1 VFATDPKGE
10 REELPVYEYSYK
22 HDPQKQ
28 RHVGPMAQ
36 DVEKI
41 DKRAVKTRGGIK
53 YIDQAK
59 LGSILKVA

>member
-1 VFATDPKGE
+1 
-10 REELPVYEYSYK
+10 
-22 HDPQKQ
+22 
-28 RHVGPMAQ
+28 MAQ

-41 DKRAVKTRGGIK
+41 DKRAVKTRSGVK